1 MKQNDYTNGEDNAG
15 KNSSGLD
22 TTVQNMK
29 TEKEETINQTD
40 FLWVQYIDVVFLHY
54 YNTTM

>member
-15 KNSSGLD
+15 KNSPGLD

-29 TEKEETINQTD
+29 TENGETINQTD
-40 FLWVQYIDVVFLHY
+40 FL
-54 YNTTM
+54 